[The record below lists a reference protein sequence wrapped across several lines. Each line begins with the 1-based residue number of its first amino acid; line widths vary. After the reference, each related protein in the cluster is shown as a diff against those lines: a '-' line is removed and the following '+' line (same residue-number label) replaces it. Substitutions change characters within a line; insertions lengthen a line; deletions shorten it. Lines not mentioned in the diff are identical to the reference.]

1 MKRLILLA
9 VTAFMLSSCSKSG
22 GSGSTEEVKPTAPLT
37 PVHEVIDSKY
47 IAVYPD
53 YLDID
58 YTKVDPNGEIT
69 KKLIDAA
76 IKTINQ
82 SNSFN
87 NVYVKGKTLGFIFR
101 RGKSA
106 QPSTISLN
114 SSSNLYKEVTKN
126 WSWNGVVTIRKQ
138 NILIT
143 KEQYEQ
149 MVKLNVKAF
158 NTFEQASVL
167 SKVTSGDVMVIKF
180 ALAKNKTADKQILSY
195 DLQASTPITFTP
207 QFEINCLIPGFY
219 DRQTD
224 VLVDIPDG
232 PAKPAQRDLGAGV
245 ISYTQDMDGGNATD
259 ALNFAIARQ
268 YYQRYVVPNL

>member
-1 MKRLILLA
+1 M
-9 VTAFMLSSCSKSG
+9 AFAALMLFACSKSG
-22 GSGSTEEVKPTAPLT
+22 GSGSTEEVKPSTPLT
-37 PVHEVIDSKY
+37 PLHEVLDSKY

-53 YLDID
+53 YLDVD

-69 KKLIDAA
+69 KKLLDAA
-76 IKTINQ
+76 TKTITQ
-82 SNSFN
+82 SNNFN
-87 NVYVKGKTLGFIFR
+87 NVYIKGKTLGFIFR
-101 RGKSA
+101 RGKSL

-114 SSSNLYKEVTKN
+114 SSSSLYKEVTKN

-138 NILIT
+138 NTLIT

-149 MVKLNVKAF
+149 MVKLNVRAF
-158 NTFEQASVL
+158 ATFEQASVL

-180 ALAKNKTADKQILSY
+180 ALAKNKTADKQMLSY

-245 ISYTQDMDGGNATD
+245 TSYTQDMDGSNATD

>member
-9 VTAFMLSSCSKSG
+9 FTALTLSSCSKSG
-22 GSGSTEEVKPTAPLT
+22 GGSTEEVKPSAPLT
-37 PVHEVIDSKY
+37 PLHEVLDSKY

-69 KKLIDAA
+69 KKLLDAA
-76 IKTINQ
+76 TKTITQ
-82 SNSFN
+82 SNNFN
-87 NVYVKGKTLGFIFR
+87 NVYIKGKTLGFIFR

-138 NILIT
+138 NTLIT

-149 MVKLNVKAF
+149 MVKLNVRAF
-158 NTFEQASVL
+158 TTFEQASVL

-180 ALAKNKTADKQILSY
+180 ALAKNKTADKQMMSY

-245 ISYTQDMDGGNATD
+245 TSYTQDMDGGNATD

-268 YYQRYVVPNL
+268 YYQKYVVPNL

>member
-1 MKRLILLA
+1 MTAISLL
-9 VTAFMLSSCSKSG
+9 SCSKSEEN
-22 GSGSTEEVKPTAPLT
+22 GSNEEVRPSTPLT
-37 PVHEVIDSKY
+37 PLHEVIDSKY
-47 IAVYPD
+47 ILVLPD
-53 YLDID
+53 YLDVD
-58 YTKVDPNGEIT
+58 YTKVDSNGEIT
-69 KKLIDAA
+69 KKILDAA
-76 IKTINQ
+76 TKTITQN
-82 SNSFN
+82 NNFN
-87 NVYVKGKTLGFIFR
+87 NVYIKGKTLGFIFR

-138 NILIT
+138 NALIT
-143 KEQYEQ
+143 KDQYEQ
-149 MVKLNVKAF
+149 MVKLNVRAF
-158 NTFEQASVL
+158 TSFEQASVL
-167 SKVTSGDVMVIKF
+167 SKVTSGDVMVVKF
-180 ALAKNKTADKQILSY
+180 ALAKNKTADRQKLSY
-195 DLQASTPITFTP
+195 DLQTSTPITFTP

-245 ISYTQDMDGGNATD
+245 TSYTQDMDGGNATD

-268 YYQRYVVPNL
+268 YYQRYVVPTLN

>member
-1 MKRLILLA
+1 MKRSILLA
-9 VTAFMLSSCSKSG
+9 FAALTLFSCSKSG
-22 GSGSTEEVKPTAPLT
+22 GSSNEEVKPVPPLT
-37 PVHEVIDSKY
+37 PVHEVIDSRY
-47 IAVYPD
+47 IQVLPD
-53 YLDID
+53 YLDVD
-58 YTKVDPNGEIT
+58 YTKVDPNGEIS

-76 IKTINQ
+76 IKTITQ

-87 NVYVKGKTLGFIFR
+87 NVYVKGKTLSFIFR
-101 RGKSA
+101 RGKSI

-114 SSSNLYKEVTKN
+114 SSSDLYKEVTKN

-138 NILIT
+138 NALIT

-158 NTFEQASVL
+158 TTFEQASVL
-167 SKVTSGDVMVIKF
+167 SKVTNGDVMVIKF
-180 ALAKNKTADKQILSY
+180 ALANNKTADRQTLSY

-232 PAKPAQRDLGAGV
+232 PAKPAQRELGAGV
-245 ISYTQDMDGGNATD
+245 TSYTQDMDGGNVTD
-259 ALNFAIARQ
+259 ALNFAIAKQ
-268 YYQRYVVPNL
+268 YYQKYVVPNL